1 MSAPDIRAELESL
14 EARLQALGY
23 RMELDAGAIPGEG
36 HVLLMLDGSDP
47 NEEDVPAEVT
57 DLARAWSDLTDQ
69 AIEES
74 DDSDMRRRP

>member
-36 HVLLMLDGSDP
+36 HVLLLADGTDP
-47 NEEDVPAEVT
+47 QEDGVPAEVT

-69 AIEES
+69 LIEES
-74 DDSDMRRRP
+74 DDSSLVPRL